1 MGSMKYD
8 SIRNQL
14 DELMGANR
22 NGDRA
27 DSIISVRGH
36 FAGSQV
42 DVGGAAMRKENMNN

>member
-36 FAGSQV
+36 FAGSRV
-42 DVGGAAMRKENMNN
+42 DLGAAMRKENMNN